1 MDREVVPN
9 HLTIVER
16 EVVGRHPFSVRGQHA
31 LSSPHCSTSPPAL
44 LPYSHICRQPRQP
57 SPTTYKPVRISR
69 IPPTPLRRVSRT
81 FEDLRGPSRTFAV
94 LRSPSIPLEILRD
107 PLRRFDPSSIPFE
120 TVRSLVDPL
129 RRSSRVYRAFAE
141 A

>member
-44 LPYSHICRQPRQP
+44 LPYSHIRRQPRQP
-57 SPTTYKPVRISR
+57 SPTTYEPVRISR

-81 FEDLRGPSRTFAV
+81 FEDLRGPSRAFGD
-94 LRSPSIPLEILRD
+94 LRGPSIPLDPPRD
-107 PLRRFDPSSIPFE
+107 PSRSFE
-120 TVRSLVDPL
+120 TLRSLVDPL
-129 RRSSRVYRAFAE
+129 RDRSIPRRSPSEVFA
-141 A
+141 